1 MNKSTLIFGIDISK
15 DVFDVYNETFGHK
28 RYSNN
33 ARDVTSFLRS
43 LPEDSHCVMEA
54 TGCYHYRLAMSL
66 HDKSIKVSVIN
77 PLVIKRYIQMKLKR
91 VKTDKSDALMIYN
104 YGCTQSMDYWQPE
117 AKYIE
122 QGRELL
128 SLIQM
133 YLKQST
139 ALKNKLHAL
148 ESRGTNTGKIVT
160 SIKRQL
166 RCLKK
171 EQQLLETEVERL
183 VKENEPS
190 LFSRLKTIPGIGNKT
205 AILLML
211 YTGNFKEFS
220 NYKQV
225 SSFLGLAPNERS
237 SGSSIRGRSRISKT
251 GDGLVRNHLFMC
263 SFTACI
269 HNHQCKA
276 LFDRIVA
283 KGKSKKLALIAVCN
297 KLIKQAFAI
306 AKSGLDYDPKYAK
319 NKSEKVWK
327 LA

>member
-1 MNKSTLIFGIDISK
+1 MNKNTLIFGIDISK
-15 DVFDVYNETFGHK
+15 DVFDVYNESFGHK

-33 ARDVTSFLRS
+33 EKQIKSFIS
-43 LPEDSHCVMEA
+43 ALPEGAHCVMEA
-54 TGCYHYRLAMSL
+54 TGCYHYRLAMLL
-66 HDKSIKVSVIN
+66 HDKSIGVSVIN
-77 PLVIKRYIQMKLKR
+77 PLVIKRFIQMKLKR

-104 YGCTQSMDYWQPE
+104 YGCNQELDYWQPE

-128 SLIQM
+128 SLIQI

-139 ALKNKLHAL
+139 ALKNRLHAL
-148 ESRGTNTGKIVT
+148 QSRGTNKGKIVT

-166 RCLKK
+166 RGLKK
-171 EQQLLETEVERL
+171 EQQLLENEVENL

-211 YTGNFKEFS
+211 NTANFKDFS
-220 NYKQV
+220 SYKQV

-269 HNHQCKA
+269 HNPQCKA
-276 LFDRIVA
+276 LFERIVA

-306 AKSGLDYDPKYAK
+306 AKSGLDYDPEYAK
-319 NKSEKVWK
+319 NKTEKAWK

>member
-1 MNKSTLIFGIDISK
+1 MNKNTLIFGIDISK

-28 RYSNN
+28 RYSNKE
-33 ARDVTSFLRS
+33 REIKSFIS
-43 LPEDSHCVMEA
+43 ALPEDAHCVMEA
-54 TGCYHYRLAMSL
+54 TGCYHYRLAMLL
-66 HDKSIKVSVIN
+66 HDKSIGVSVIN
-77 PLVIKRYIQMKLKR
+77 PLVIKRFIQMKLKR

-104 YGCTQSMDYWQPE
+104 YGCNQQLEYWQPE

-128 SLIQM
+128 SLIQT

-148 ESRGTNTGKIVT
+148 QSRGTNKGKIVT

-166 RCLKK
+166 RGLKK
-171 EQQLLETEVERL
+171 EQQLLENEVENL

-205 AILLML
+205 AVLLML
-211 YTGNFKEFS
+211 HTANFKDFS
-220 NYKQV
+220 SYKQV

-269 HNHQCKA
+269 HNPQCKA

-306 AKSGLDYDPKYAK
+306 AKSGLAYDPQYAK
-319 NKSEKVWK
+319 K
-327 LA
+327 

>member
-1 MNKSTLIFGIDISK
+1 MNKNTLIFGIDISK
-15 DVFDVYNETFGHK
+15 DVFDVYSESLGHK
-28 RYSNN
+28 CYSNN
-33 ARDVTSFLRS
+33 DKGIKALVKD
-43 LPEDSHCVMEA
+43 LPNAAHCVMEA
-54 TGCYHYRLAMSL
+54 TGCYHHGLAL
-66 HDKSIKVSVIN
+66 HLYDNDVAVSVVN
-77 PLVIKRYIQMKLKR
+77 PLVIKRYIQMRLKR

-104 YGCTQSMDYWQPE
+104 YGCNQELERWQPD
-117 AKYIE
+117 AVYIE

-148 ESRGTNTGKIVT
+148 ESRGEVKGKIIT

-171 EQQLLETEVERL
+171 ERHLLEEEVERL
-183 VKENEPS
+183 IKEHEPS
-190 LFSRLKTIPGIGNKT
+190 LFLRLRTIPGIGKKT

-211 YTGNFKEFS
+211 NTGNFKDFS
-220 NYKQV
+220 SYKQV

-237 SGSSIRGRSRISKT
+237 SGSSIRGKSRISKT

-263 SFTACI
+263 SFTACV
-269 HNHQCKA
+269 HNSQCKA

-306 AKSGLDYDPKYAK
+306 AKSGLPYDPEYVSK
-319 NKSEKVWK
+319 
-327 LA
+327 

>member
-1 MNKSTLIFGIDISK
+1 MNKNTLIFGIDISK

-33 ARDVTSFLRS
+33 ERHIKSFIS
-43 LPEDSHCVMEA
+43 ALPEDAHCVMEA
-54 TGCYHYRLAMSL
+54 TGCYHYRLAMLL
-66 HDKSIKVSVIN
+66 HHKSIGVSVIN
-77 PLVIKRYIQMKLKR
+77 PLVIKRFIQMKLKR

-104 YGCTQSMDYWQPE
+104 YGCNQQLEYWQPE
-117 AKYIE
+117 AKYIA

-128 SLIQM
+128 SLIQI

-148 ESRGTNTGKIVT
+148 QSRGTNKGKIVT

-166 RCLKK
+166 RGLKK
-171 EQQLLETEVERL
+171 EQQLLENEVENL

-205 AILLML
+205 AVLLML
-211 YTGNFKEFS
+211 HTANFKDFS

-225 SSFLGLAPNERS
+225 SSFMGLAPNERS

-269 HNHQCKA
+269 HNPQCKA

-306 AKSGLDYDPKYAK
+306 AKSGLAYDPEYAK
-319 NKSEKVWK
+319 NKTKKACK

>member
-1 MNKSTLIFGIDISK
+1 MNKNTLIFGIDISK

-28 RYSNN
+28 RYSNKK
-33 ARDVTSFLRS
+33 REIKSFIS
-43 LPEDSHCVMEA
+43 ALPEDAHCVMEA
-54 TGCYHYRLAMSL
+54 TGCYHYRLAMLL
-66 HDKSIKVSVIN
+66 HDKSIGVSVIN
-77 PLVIKRYIQMKLKR
+77 PLVIKRFIQMKLKR

-104 YGCTQSMDYWQPE
+104 YGCNQQLEYWQPE

-128 SLIQM
+128 SLIQI

-139 ALKNKLHAL
+139 TLKNKLHAL
-148 ESRGTNTGKIVT
+148 QSRGTNKGKIVT

-166 RCLKK
+166 RGLKK
-171 EQQLLETEVERL
+171 EQQLLENEVENL

-205 AILLML
+205 AVLLML
-211 YTGNFKEFS
+211 HTANFKDFS
-220 NYKQV
+220 SYKQV

-263 SFTACI
+263 SFTTCI
-269 HNHQCKA
+269 HNPQCKA

-297 KLIKQAFAI
+297 KLIKQTFAI
-306 AKSGLDYDPKYAK
+306 AKSGLAYDPQYAK
-319 NKSEKVWK
+319 K
-327 LA
+327 

>member
-1 MNKSTLIFGIDISK
+1 MNKNTLIFGIDISK

-33 ARDVTSFLRS
+33 DRDVKSFIRS

-54 TGCYHYRLAMSL
+54 TGCYHYRLALFL
-66 HDKSIKVSVIN
+66 HDKTIKVSVIN

-104 YGCTQSMDYWQPE
+104 YGCTQSMDCWQPE

-148 ESRGTNTGKIVT
+148 QSRGTNKGKIAV

-166 RCLKK
+166 RSLKK
-171 EQQLLETEVERL
+171 ELQLLENEVERL

-190 LFSRLKTIPGIGNKT
+190 LFSRLKTIPGIGSKT
-205 AILLML
+205 AVLLML
-211 YTGNFKEFS
+211 HTANFKEFS
-220 NYKQV
+220 SYKQV

-237 SGSSIRGRSRISKT
+237 SGSSIRGKSRISKT

-269 HNHQCKA
+269 HNPQCKA

-306 AKSGLDYDPKYAK
+306 AKSGLAYDPEYAK
-319 NKSEKVWK
+319 K
-327 LA
+327 